1 MKNIQKNLTIFMIA
15 YHSNYRIEN
24 VIKKI
29 NPKIKILIIE
39 NLNLIET
46 KNYFE
51 KKFKNVKVILS
62 KVNLGMTGGVNLA
75 FKNIKTKYSIY
86 LDMDI
91 NFSKGTIER
100 FFNFAEKTKNFAFL
114 VPNLQHSK
122 YPKYF
127 YFEPKKEDSYSI
139 RLKIAHFHFVF
150 YNMKATKD
158 IGLYDKNIFFYY
170 DETDYCLRAIKKN
183 YNIFLLKNVKVK
195 HLENQSYKKNIRPAI
210 EPLRQWHLMWG
221 KFYFNKKHYGSFN
234 AYKYCLPN
242 LCESF
247 FKMIVY
253 SFFDGYKC
261 KLHVN
266 RLSGLLNSM
275 FGKKSW
281 KRFENYS

>member
-1 MKNIQKNLTIFMIA
+1 
-15 YHSNYRIEN
+15 
-24 VIKKI
+24 
-29 NPKIKILIIE
+29 
-39 NLNLIET
+39 
-46 KNYFE
+46 
-51 KKFKNVKVILS
+51 
-62 KVNLGMTGGVNLA
+62 
-75 FKNIKTKYSIY
+75 
-86 LDMDI
+86 MDI

-183 YNIFLLKNVKVK
+183 YNIFLLKKVKVK

-221 KFYFNKKHYGSFN
+221 KFYFNKKHLDN
-234 AYKYCLPN
+234 AYKYCLLIYVEVFLN
-242 LCESF
+242 D
-247 FKMIVY
+247 Y
-253 SFFDGYKC
+253 SFFDGININCMLIDYRVFK
-261 KLHVN
+261 
-266 RLSGLLNSM
+266 RW
-275 FGKKSW
+275 GKIL
-281 KRFENYS
+281 EEV